1 MSRAWRIEYEGA
13 LYHLM
18 SRGNEGGNIFFEK
31 NDRVKF
37 LDTVGEMSERYD
49 FDIFAYVLM
58 DNHYHLLVRSRQANL
73 KRAMQWFGTTYTQRF
88 NRRHY
93 RSGHLFQGRY
103 KSIIV
108 QNDAYLLQLSYYI
121 HRNPVRAGIVKRL
134 ADYRWSSYRV
144 YAYGRKTPEW
154 LSTDLILS
162 QFEGESDR
170 QKSYREQVQKYSREE
185 SHLIENIRHNLILG
199 TKDFAE
205 KLCNKYL
212 PSKTDD
218 AIPQQR
224 HMSKN
229 LNVVKIVKAAE
240 RILNCDVSRFAKA
253 GRLSGTEKDTRDILL
268 YYIWRTGRMTNTQIG
283 KEFGLSYSAVSH
295 SVKSIKAKLRSDQR
309 LKALFNNL
317 NSQFKL

>member
-18 SRGNEGGNIFFEK
+18 SRGNEGGDIFYEK
-31 NDRVKF
+31 KDRVNF
-37 LDTVGEMSERYD
+37 LDTVGEMSDRYD
-49 FDIFAYVLM
+49 FDVFSYVLM
-58 DNHYHLLVRSRQANL
+58 DNHYHLLVRSRKANL
-73 KRAMQWFGTTYTQRF
+73 KKAMQWFGTTYTQRF

-134 ADYRWSSYRV
+134 ADYHWSSYRV
-144 YAYGRKTPEW
+144 YAYGRKTPDW
-154 LSTDLILS
+154 LATNLILS

-170 QKSYREQVQKYSREE
+170 KKSYREKVQKYSREE
-185 SHLIENIRHNLILG
+185 SRLIENIRHNLVLG
-199 TKDFAE
+199 TNKFAE
-205 KLCNKYL
+205 KICKKYL
-212 PSKTDD
+212 PSKTDG

-224 HMSKN
+224 KIAKN
-229 LNVVKIVKAAE
+229 LNADKFLRGAE
-240 RILNCDVSRFAKA
+240 KILNCEVSRFVKA
-253 GRLSGTEKDTRDILL
+253 GRLSGSEKDTRDLLL
-268 YYIWRTGRMTNTQIG
+268 YYIWRTGRMINARIG
-283 KEFGLSYSAVSH
+283 MEFGLSYSAVSH
-295 SVKSIKAKLRSDQR
+295 AVKSIKAKLKNDQR
-309 LKALFNNL
+309 LRASFNKL